1 MKNEK
6 ISEADEFLKKN
17 NKDYDIIEI
26 KLIGMEPV
34 LKLPN
39 YSFLA
44 TPSIVG
50 IQIGCLEKFHIYV
63 CSYGYYMFFNPEDIT
78 KSLPTIREKTDK
90 LNRLCHENAVEKA
103 IEVVRVI
110 EGRLFLLMNYRN
122 KDTRGNNYLDW
133 KKYTK
138 HRNDDISGNVVW
150 LNPINEQRY
159 EFSFTRY
166 MVEFIDRN
174 SLTKKV
180 KKWEY

>member
-1 MKNEK
+1 MKNK
-6 ISEADEFLKKN
+6 NISEADEFLLKN

-34 LKLPN
+34 LSNPN
-39 YSFLA
+39 CSFPD

-50 IQIGCLEKFHIYV
+50 IQIGCLEKFHIYI

-78 KSLPTIREKTDK
+78 KSLLTIREKTDK
-90 LNRLCHENAVEKA
+90 LNRLCHANAVEK
-103 IEVVRVI
+103 VVDVVKVI
-110 EGRLFLLMNYRN
+110 EGRLFLLMNYKN
-122 KDTRGNNYLDW
+122 KNTRGNNYLDW

-138 HRNDDISGNVVW
+138 YQNDDISGDIVW
-150 LNPINEQRY
+150 LDAIDEKRY

-180 KKWEY
+180 NK